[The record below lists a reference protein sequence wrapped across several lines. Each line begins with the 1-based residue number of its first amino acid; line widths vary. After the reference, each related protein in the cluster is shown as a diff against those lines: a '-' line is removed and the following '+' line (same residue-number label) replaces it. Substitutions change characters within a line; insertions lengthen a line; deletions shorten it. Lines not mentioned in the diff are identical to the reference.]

1 MEIKA
6 RKKLNI
12 HKKTGLKVLSLLTLV
27 VILVGTVFYHSYE
40 TWGWTDSLYFSV
52 ITLTTV
58 GYGDLFPTTTVSKM
72 FTTFYVLIGI
82 GIMLSLIHLI
92 IRKNVLGEKV

>member
-1 MEIKA
+1 MKTRA
-6 RKKLNI
+6 
-12 HKKTGLKVLSLLTLV
+12 HKKAGLKVLSLLTLV
-27 VILVGTVFYHSYE
+27 VILVGTLFYHSYE
-40 TWGWTDSLYFSV
+40 VWSWTDSLYFSV

-58 GYGDLFPTTTVSKM
+58 GYGDLFPTTTVSKL

-92 IRKNVLGEKV
+92 IRKRVLGEKE

>member
-1 MEIKA
+1 MAMKS
-6 RKKLNI
+6 RKKSKI
-12 HKKTGLKVLSLLTLV
+12 HKKTGIRVLSLLTLA
-27 VILVGTVFYHSYE
+27 VILIGTVFYHSYE
-40 TWGWTDSLYFSV
+40 AWGWIDSFYFSV

-58 GYGDLFPTTTVSKM
+58 GYGDFFPTTMVSKI

-82 GIMLSLIHLI
+82 GIMLSLVHLI